1 MRDGPARREDA
12 PAHEASPREGV
23 QLEAISSR
31 TTSPGCA
38 CRFSF
43 DFSNTGTPSFI
54 TSNRP
59 PELGTSATSVSGKC
73 CVISAAKLVARD
85 S

>member
-1 MRDGPARREDA
+1 MGQRVSKDA
-12 PAHEASPREGV
+12 SAQEASPHEGA
-23 QLEAISSR
+23 QPEAPNSR
-31 TTSPGCA
+31 TTSPGCG
-38 CRFSF
+38 CRLSF
-43 DFSNTGTPSFI
+43 DFSNTGTPFRI

-59 PELGTSATSVSGKC
+59 PELGVSSTFASGKR